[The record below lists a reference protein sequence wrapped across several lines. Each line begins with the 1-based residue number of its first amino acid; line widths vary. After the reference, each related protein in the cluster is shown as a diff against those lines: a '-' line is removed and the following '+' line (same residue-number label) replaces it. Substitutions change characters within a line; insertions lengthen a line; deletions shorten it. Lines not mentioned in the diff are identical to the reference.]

1 MYSCSLSGTQSTLFE
16 SRDIQTQLWPMV
28 HCLFF
33 LFKMRDYWRIW
44 QRKEKKNWFSPQT
57 QAQILTTVHE
67 VHSFYLHFYPMLN
80 LKLIHEGS
88 KVLQNLIFLSEFQF
102 IDYFFRSHFTAWETE
117 RRCSKIQA
125 LNWID
130 IVWELVEWLLCW
142 RWYPT

>member
-28 HCLFF
+28 HCLSF

-44 QRKEKKNWFSPQT
+44 QRKGKKLIQPTNSGSDTDYYAWSS
-57 QAQILTTVHE
+57 L
-67 VHSFYLHFYPMLN
+67 FYLHFYPMLN

-102 IDYFFRSHFTAWETE
+102 IDYFFRSHFTAWETQ
-117 RRCSKIQA
+117 RRRSKLQA